1 MRSGGAWWLG
11 LVGHGCRQALDVRLR
26 LSVQAQQARQVVCRV
41 GWNGRA
47 RLALPLA
54 VRYPQQRRAFA
65 GFFNVDLV
73 GAVGV
78 VRRIAR
84 AVITVF
90 PAQLES
96 AAPGL
101 ALVQA
106 GLACAHPELA
116 YPQAV
121 FFAVPPVVVALGEQ
135 GRGREGREARGGDF
149 FMQGRPQRVVRA
161 CLGGAFAHIVQHPAP
176 RLLAGPLGGGVCAIF
191 IAQRQRGPCTGNA
204 LLIGA
209 VEHHQPWCAARAAGT
224 GHHRVLPAVALE
236 QALEPAPPA
245 AQPALRGLGAVHPQ
259 VKVPLFPYGD
269 ENAVLPRIAVA
280 VYMFAAQRKVGLPKP
295 AFGRELLGC
304 DQG

>member
-1 MRSGGAWWLG
+1 MACAGGASATASWVLGLLCVGLARGLPIGPSAASTRRRKRRYREYSGRQRRHGEQLRSAGAWWLG

-26 LSVQAQQARQVVCRV
+26 LSVQAQQARQVVCRA

-78 VRRIAR
+78 VRRIAG
-84 AVITVF
+84 AVIAVF

-121 FFAVPPVVVALGEQ
+121 FSLS
-135 GRGREGREARGGDF
+135 
-149 FMQGRPQRVVRA
+149 
-161 CLGGAFAHIVQHPAP
+161 
-176 RLLAGPLGGGVCAIF
+176 
-191 IAQRQRGPCTGNA
+191 
-204 LLIGA
+204 
-209 VEHHQPWCAARAAGT
+209 HQS
-224 GHHRVLPAVALE
+224 L
-236 QALEPAPPA
+236 
-245 AQPALRGLGAVHPQ
+245 
-259 VKVPLFPYGD
+259 
-269 ENAVLPRIAVA
+269 
-280 VYMFAAQRKVGLPKP
+280 
-295 AFGRELLGC
+295 
-304 DQG
+304 